1 MDINPLLHSLAGYA
15 AWDATE
21 RRSLDRIRDFLH
33 ITPDP
38 FLRSTL
44 AGHITGS
51 AVLTN
56 AGRSMLLLIWH
67 EKLGRWLQPGGHCEP
82 DQDADVQATALRE
95 LVEEAGLR
103 ESSLKLVSAQPFDV
117 DVHPIPARKHEP
129 DHWHY
134 DVRFLFELVGEPDLT
149 SMAYRWVRVE
159 DVAALPED
167 SLARLA
173 QKLSARWS
181 FT

>member
-1 MDINPLLHSLAGYA
+1 MDTNPLLHSLSAFSA
-15 AWDATE
+15 FDE
-21 RRSLDRIRDFLH
+21 VEFNSLARIRHFLQA
-33 ITPDP
+33 TPAP

-56 AGRSMLLLIWH
+56 ASRTLLLLIWH

-95 LVEEAGLR
+95 LLEETGLSP
-103 ESSLKLVSAQPFDV
+103 SSLRLVSLPMMQPFDV
-117 DVHPIPARKHEP
+117 DVHLIPARKHEP
-129 DHWHY
+129 EHWHY
-134 DVRFLFELVGEPDLT
+134 DVRFLFELVGEPDFMNA
-149 SMAYRWVRVE
+149 SYRWVSVE
-159 DVAALPED
+159 EIAILTDT

-173 QKLSARWS
+173 KRLA
-181 FT
+181 